1 MTSVHAPA
9 DPQLFEHAPP
19 RKHVL
24 LLSCMDQRL
33 LDDTVAFMDSYNLAN
48 RYDQVVFAGAAL
60 GVLQLSSP
68 SGSGTGSALWS
79 DVFLHHLQVAI
90 DVLKRPIRDIFILEH
105 RDCGAYEHFHP
116 THHEPYTADVE
127 GQQLER
133 RHHCEQA
140 FKLAARIREYCQQ
153 QQQVS
158 VQAAADA
165 DCDAQRMHCRQRAD
179 AWHGIQIKCFL
190 MDLKG
195 RVEHLSEPASAAGKA
210 GRRPRRRAGK
220 ASGKR

>member
-1 MTSVHAPA
+1 MTPAHAPA

-68 SGSGTGSALWS
+68 AGSGGGRAAWN

-90 DVLKRPIRDIFILEH
+90 DVLKRPIRDVFILEH

-116 THHEPYTADVE
+116 THNQSYSEDQI

-133 RHHCEQA
+133 QHHCEQA
-140 FKLAARIREYCQQ
+140 FQLAARIRDYCQQ
-153 QQQVS
+153 QHQAA
-158 VQAAADA
+158 VQAAAEA
-165 DCDAQRMHCRQRAD
+165 DCDAQRMQCQQRAA
-179 AWHGIQIKCFL
+179 AWHGIHVKCFL

-195 RVEHLSEPASAAGKA
+195 RVEHLSEPATAAESVAK
-210 GRRPRRRAGK
+210 RVRRRK
-220 ASGKR
+220 AKGFRKQ